1 MEIETFETEEVDV
14 LAADMLWQDET
25 SKHEGNNKRKAES
38 TIHFLSKV
46 DIPHFLQI
54 ED

>member
-1 MEIETFETEEVDV
+1 MGIETFETEVDV

-38 TIHFLSKV
+38 TIHLSFQSQYS
-46 DIPHFLQI
+46 PLPTN
-54 ED
+54 